1 MNETIVVALLAL
13 GVGTGLLLRARK
25 ANRVTHER
33 DGLTAFREA
42 YANTEF
48 PDALIA
54 GTYHYLA
61 EHDGASGSHYAVSPS
76 DDLQRTYGLVNLDL
90 EDAVLVIAD
99 KAGARLPNA
108 HDLDDLKVKVRTVD
122 DMLRFLNPYF
132 KSEPAQG

>member
-1 MNETIVVALLAL
+1 MNLTLIGGLLL
-13 GVGTGLLLRARK
+13 LGIGVGVLLRARK
-25 ANRVTHER
+25 ASRVTHVR

-42 YANTEF
+42 NAGHGY

-61 EHDGASGSHYAVSPS
+61 DRDAATGTHYVVRL
-76 DDLQRTYGLVNLDL
+76 DEDLHKTYRLANLDL

-99 KAGARLPNA
+99 KAGARLPTA
-108 HDLDDLKVKVRTVD
+108 HDLDALKTQVRTVD

-132 KSEPAQG
+132 QDAPAQG